1 MSVLGSIVISVS
13 GRDKGR
19 VFITVG
25 VLDEEHVAIADGR
38 LRKIEKPKKKKLKH
52 LRVIETACIEA
63 QTLIRQNKLTNDTA
77 AKITASYH
85 MS

>member
-1 MSVLGSIVISVS
+1 MNVLGSIVISVS
-13 GRDKGR
+13 GRDKSR
-19 VFITVG
+19 IFIIVG

-52 LRVIETACIEA
+52 LRVIDNACSEA
-63 QTLIRQNKLTNDTA
+63 QTLLQQNKLTNDTA

-85 MS
+85 KS